1 MKDFMLIFIGKEYTD
16 LGMSPEEMQQRMGNW
31 FEWSEKMNA
40 NKVEHDGH
48 ALHGNVR
55 RINGEN
61 RTITDL
67 ASADVKELVGGYY
80 IIKAKDLDAATEIA
94 KDFPDYDLGST
105 CEVREVMVF
114 DQ

>member
-31 FEWSEKMNA
+31 FEWSQKMNA
-40 NKVEHDGH
+40 NGVEHEGH
-48 ALHGNVR
+48 ALHGQVR
-55 RINGEN
+55 RLSGND

-80 IIKAKDLDAATEIA
+80 IVKAKDLAAATEIA
-94 KDFPDYDLGST
+94 QGFPDYDLGST